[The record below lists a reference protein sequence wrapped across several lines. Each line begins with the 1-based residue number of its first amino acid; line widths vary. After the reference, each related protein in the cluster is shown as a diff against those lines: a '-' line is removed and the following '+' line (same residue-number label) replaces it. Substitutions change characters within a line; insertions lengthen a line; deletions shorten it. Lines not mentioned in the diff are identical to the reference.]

1 ISEIEKQTTLSEEKI
16 SKLDKMLE
24 DLPFTREK
32 MVSQYHREKQEKLK
46 ANEARDHIKEREKEN
61 RSLFGTSTYSKINIG
76 AENKISTSPKLKQK
90 EDPALEIYLG
100 RKR

>member
-1 ISEIEKQTTLSEEKI
+1 
-16 SKLDKMLE
+16 KMLE

-46 ANEARDHIKEREKEN
+46 ANEARDYIKEREKEN
-61 RSLFGTSTYSKINIG
+61 KTLFSVSTPSKTNITI
-76 AENKISTSPKLKQK
+76 ENKVSMEPEVNQKQNTFQ
-90 EDPALEIYLG
+90 EIYPG

>member
-1 ISEIEKQTTLSEEKI
+1 
-16 SKLDKMLE
+16 E

-46 ANEARDHIKEREKEN
+46 ANEARDYIKEREKEN
-61 RSLFGTSTYSKINIG
+61 KALF
-76 AENKISTSPKLKQK
+76 KISTLPTTIITVESKVSKTPEVGQK
-90 EDPALEIYLG
+90 ENSFLEIYSG